1 MTDTTW
7 HNPSQRGD
15 SGTRQLLESRQMNW
29 RDSFISRAKR
39 IGVTQKGQIW
49 KKCFTGFIS
58 RIMIKKAKIEKKSR
72 SDSRSSGKYP
82 ARETNMLRA
91 AATAEQD
98 FKAEKSI

>member
-1 MTDTTW
+1 
-7 HNPSQRGD
+7 
-15 SGTRQLLESRQMNW
+15 
-29 RDSFISRAKR
+29 
-39 IGVTQKGQIW
+39 
-49 KKCFTGFIS
+49 
-58 RIMIKKAKIEKKSR
+58 MIKKAKIEKKSR